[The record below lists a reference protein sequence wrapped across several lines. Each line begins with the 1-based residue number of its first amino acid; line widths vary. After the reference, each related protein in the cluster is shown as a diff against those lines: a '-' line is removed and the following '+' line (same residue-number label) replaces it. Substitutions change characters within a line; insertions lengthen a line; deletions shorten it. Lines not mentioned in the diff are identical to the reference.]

1 MKNLESLSDNQFIDH
16 LTYVGRLYRK
26 RFHKDLGITREV
38 GEYKASKLDCTPMTR
53 QIRLGESGGI
63 GH

>member
-1 MKNLESLSDNQFIDH
+1 MMQGRAKKEKRPMTEAVCIGVDVAKDILDVAVSNRTEIRQFNN
-16 LTYVGRLYRK
+16 V
-26 RFHKDLGITREV
+26 
-38 GEYKASKLDCTPMTR
+38 DCTPMTR

>member
-1 MKNLESLSDNQFIDH
+1 MSDNVSTQVKALMDVLPSF
-16 LTYVGRLYRK
+16 VGDKTDMRAYLVMMCARL
-26 RFHKDLGITREV
+26 V
-38 GEYKASKLDCTPMTR
+38 VDCTPMTR